1 MTLPSWIDPFGC
13 IVIPSRCHSQSFQ
26 SRYFSNERLNFKHSF
41 WAAPGPE
48 KGIFAAFPDY
58 LDRESGGNSATR

>member
-13 IVIPSRCHSQSFQ
+13 IVRPQSFQ
-26 SRYFSNERLNFKHSF
+26 SLYFSNERLNFKHSF

-48 KGIFAAFPDY
+48 KGIFAAFPIIWTGNN
-58 LDRESGGNSATR
+58 GGNPTAR

>member
-13 IVIPSRCHSQSFQ
+13 IVRPQSFQ
-26 SRYFSNERLNFKHSF
+26 SLYFSNERLNFKHSF

-58 LDRESGGNSATR
+58 LDRE